1 MLVSFLQEKKQEE
14 ENMVEMGFDE
24 DGEDDDL
31 NPIIG
36 DDEIGNGDE
45 GEYIDTEEE

>member
-1 MLVSFLQEKKQEE
+1 MLVSFFQEKKQEE

-36 DDEIGNGDE
+36 DDEDQNSGRE
-45 GEYIDTEEE
+45 EYIDPDEE